1 MNRNL
6 TQILLQ
12 RLLDQREL
20 SRALRLVILLLM
32 ATSTAL
38 LSACASGT
46 GSGTVSGGPAP
57 AETEDEDVAQADAAE
72 ADDEDDDFV
81 EWDDDA
87 STLDGVYTEEQAAR
101 GRQVFENV
109 CSNCHETPEWQE
121 DRFLERWQGE
131 SVFRFF
137 FYVWERMPNGE
148 PPYSLPRQDVTDVVT
163 YILQLNGLPA
173 GDAELASDDDGL
185 SAFWLYWSEAGA
197 ASGAGHP

>member
-1 MNRNL
+1 MNRNM
-6 TQILLQ
+6 TQALLQ
-12 RLLDQREL
+12 RFLDRRDL
-20 SRALRLVILLLM
+20 SSSARLLLLLLL
-32 ATSTAL
+32 AASTAV
-38 LSACASGT
+38 LSACASGA
-46 GSGTVSGGPAP
+46 GSQAVSGGPVP
-57 AETEDEDVAQADAAE
+57 ADTEDVALADAAM

-87 STLDGVYTEEQAAR
+87 STLDGVYTEGQAAR

-121 DRFLERWQGE
+121 DRFLQRWQGE

-163 YILQLNGLPA
+163 YILQLNGLPS

-185 SAFWLYWSEAGA
+185 SAFWLYWSEADA
-197 ASGAGHP
+197 ASHP